1 MKLMQLTCTNCGA
14 NLEIDPN
21 RRQAFCQYCG
31 AKLMLTDDESI
42 HITNRIVDEARL
54 KEAEVRLRELE
65 YQREKDQRE
74 FDLRMRQ
81 PNIQNIDVTLH
92 YRQKESEKSKGI
104 AFLLC
109 LLFGYFG
116 VHYFYVGRIGTGL
129 LYLFTIGMFG
139 IGWIIDIFLILFGK
153 FKDSKGLYVVH

>member
-1 MKLMQLTCTNCGA
+1 MKLIQLTCSKCGA
-14 NLEIDPN
+14 DLQIDPS
-21 RRQAFCQYCG
+21 RGQAFCQYCG
-31 AKLMLTDDESI
+31 AKLMLADDESI
-42 HITNRIVDEARL
+42 QITNRIVDEARL

-74 FDLRMRQ
+74 FEMRLRQ
-81 PNIQNIDVTLH
+81 PNLQNIDVTVH
-92 YRQKESEKSKGI
+92 YRRDESEKSKGL

-116 VHYFYVGRIGTGL
+116 FHQLYVGNIGKGI
-129 LYLFTIGMFG
+129 LYLFTFGLFG

>member
-1 MKLMQLTCTNCGA
+1 MKLIQLTCSKCGA
-14 NLEIDPN
+14 NLEIDPD
-21 RRQAFCQYCG
+21 RGQTFCQYCG
-31 AKLMLTDDESI
+31 AKLMLADDESI

-74 FDLRMRQ
+74 FEMRLRQ
-81 PNIQNIDVTLH
+81 PNVQNIDVTVH
-92 YRQKESEKSKGI
+92 YQQHESEKSKGL
-104 AFLLC
+104 AFLFC

-116 VHYFYVGRIGTGL
+116 FHQFYVGNIGKGI
-129 LYLFTIGMFG
+129 LYLFTFGLFG

-153 FKDSKGLYVVH
+153 FKDSKGFYVVH